1 MSMARARSTATAMG
15 MSIAMTERVTELG
28 LLSLLHFA
36 DSAFPTGG
44 YAHSFGLET

>member
-1 MSMARARSTATAMG
+1 MNDPR
-15 MSIAMTERVTELG
+15 

-44 YAHSFGLET
+44 YAHSFGLETYCQEAMRTPSASRPIARRAA